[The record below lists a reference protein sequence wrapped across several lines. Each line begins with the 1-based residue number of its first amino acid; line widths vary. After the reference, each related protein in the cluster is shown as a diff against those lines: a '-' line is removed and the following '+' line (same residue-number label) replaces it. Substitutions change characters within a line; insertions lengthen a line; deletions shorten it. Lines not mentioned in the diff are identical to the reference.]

1 MINKSSVDEELATIT
16 ALLASTEKSFQR
28 AFFEFI
34 AVATSVEVLKI
45 IRQYLEQGR
54 YDEIVDFVNTLSK
67 PLGRTVYNAVVNAG
81 DVETKILEPKAQIKA
96 NAKIPKGLSKPKV
109 MLTFDPGNP
118 RAAEIIR
125 DQTESLIRDI
135 SESTRQVINDAIF
148 DGLTTGKNPRAIAK
162 EIQSVI
168 GLTRFQENAVKNY
181 RRLLEAGSKEA
192 LNRALRDK
200 RYSEDIKNLS
210 QDQIDRMV
218 DAYRRKYINYR
229 AETIARTEAGKAI
242 SQAQEEALRQTMS
255 EVGFTDDE
263 VIRTWRSTKDMRTRD
278 THVTLDGQ
286 KRPLNVPF
294 TSSSGAR
301 LRYPRD
307 PSAPASEVC
316 NCRCTLTTQF
326 V

>member
-1 MINKSSVDEELATIT
+1 MIPFRKNDTDEELAIIA

-96 NAKIPKGLSKPKV
+96 NAKFPKPKV

-118 RAAEIIR
+118 RAAEIISN
-125 DQTESLIRDI
+125 QTESLIRDI

-181 RRLLEAGSKEA
+181 RRLLEQGSKEA
-192 LNRALRDK
+192 LNRALRD
-200 RYSEDIKNLS
+200 RRFSEDVKNLS

-218 DAYRRKYINYR
+218 DAYRKKYINYR

-242 SQAQEEALRQTMS
+242 SQAQEEALRQTIS
-255 EVGFTDDE
+255 EVGFREDE
-263 VIRTWRSTKDMRTRD
+263 VFRTWRSTKDMRTRD